1 MTPCPKPAATRPPRA
16 HAGGGGWGGQ
26 GGLLDGSINL
36 DMTVSQIPADTRTW
50 LQDVAGEF
58 GLDYSGVTGSTTLRD
73 LLKLLAD
80 QMSGLLDPS
89 IFQIAGSGLL
99 LNL

>member
-1 MTPCPKPAATRPPRA
+1 
-16 HAGGGGWGGQ
+16 
-26 GGLLDGSINL
+26 
-36 DMTVSQIPADTRTW
+36 
-50 LQDVAGEF
+50 VAGEF
-58 GLDYSGVTGSTTLRD
+58 GLDYSGVAGATTLRD

-89 IFQIAGSGLL
+89 IFQIAGAGLL